1 KDDDSVYVLSAG
13 SYQITGSAMNYCR
26 GLTSNYTVDITK
38 PVKLA
43 TAVDAISFLRGTAL
57 THAFTDDLS
66 VNLPTATASMRD
78 LTALGFVPTRIQTDM
93 RMTTAFAVQNTSA
106 MQYATITY
114 YRVYAKSYCTGCAP
128 IAELGR
134 GTCNLTMQFNATSN
148 RLIVTSSHVLG
159 SQHDLGLM
167 FARDVYSSLASILKY
182 IAIFIAVGG
191 YLASRQTIQWSDTN
205 LEKVETIWNRLAK
218 VVAPQYFPY
227 RSHAIRGDVFCYN
240 SDYFVALY
248 VVSILL
254 DMNHALVFT
263 REVNVFN
270 EYSNQFT
277 MTIQLFALSTRMLW
291 LNLGIVKAFKV
302 LLNLVAPSVYS
313 GESRAMQFFN
323 FSSVTTLYLTVVLL
337 FYVPEYIEYNNKS
350 RVDVTNKMEAL
361 DGQFVDFFESFYIR
375 VAPAIAV
382 GLLVNITA
390 VLLLDHLVFY
400 PHWQKLKKNSLSRQA
415 IFNST
420 SILCEFVDDVRTVNG
435 DTLMTCSARRMS
447 TLQWYFMHHLRCF
460 GLQER
465 DLAKRR
471 SSTVPNKQSDPS
483 RTQSV
488 KTATMTSPDLKYT
501 VGQDSNGQIH
511 LLDDQLSDVKSLV
524 LNIKVLRDTSLVIL

>member
-1 KDDDSVYVLSAG
+1 
-13 SYQITGSAMNYCR
+13 MNYCR

-43 TAVDAISFLRGTAL
+43 TAVDAITFLRGTAL
-57 THAFTDDLS
+57 THAFTEDLS

-78 LTALGFVPTRIQTDM
+78 ISALGFVPSRIQTDM

-148 RLIVTSSHVLG
+148 RLVVTSSHVLG

-218 VVAPQYFPY
+218 VVAPQYFPH

-270 EYSNQFT
+270 QYSNQFT

-302 LLNLVAPSVYS
+302 LLHLVSPSVYS
-313 GESRAMQFFN
+313 GESRAMPFFN
-323 FSSVTTLYLTVVLL
+323 FSSVTTLYLTTILL
-337 FYVPEYIEYNNKS
+337 FYVPEYIEYNNQS

-382 GLLVNITA
+382 GLLVNVVA
-390 VLLLDHLVFY
+390 VLFVDHLMFY

-420 SILCEFVDDVRTVNG
+420 SIVCEFVDDVQTVNG

-465 DLAKRR
+465 DLSKRK
-471 SSTVPNKQSDPS
+471 SSRMTIKASEQSKS
-483 RTQSV
+483 QLIT
-488 KTATMTSPDLKYT
+488 TTSPDLKYT
-501 VGQDSNGQIH
+501 VGQDNNGHIH

-524 LNIKVLRDTSLVIL
+524 LNIKVLRDTSLVIQ